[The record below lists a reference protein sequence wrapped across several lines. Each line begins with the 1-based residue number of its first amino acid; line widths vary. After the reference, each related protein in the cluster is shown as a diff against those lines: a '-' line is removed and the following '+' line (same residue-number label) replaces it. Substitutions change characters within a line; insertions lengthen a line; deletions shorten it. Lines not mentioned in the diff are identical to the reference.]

1 MQHCTRGSS
10 SVVSPKNAN
19 IAIFQHMS
27 FFCFIMCAGAKI
39 MGLISTLETLN
50 VSSRGEVEQWDYYN
64 DENLIILYSVITN
77 NSTKLKLQL

>member
-1 MQHCTRGSS
+1 
-10 SVVSPKNAN
+10 
-19 IAIFQHMS
+19 
-27 FFCFIMCAGAKI
+27 MCAGAKI

-50 VSSRGEVEQWDYYN
+50 ISSRGEVEQWDYYN